1 MALTGAV
8 PTNLTLY
15 DLAVL
20 QRNDRYT
27 GLIEDV
33 TTLPREWDTI
43 PSVPREGW
51 WYEIVKRVQYP
62 TAQFRQVNGGVA
74 ASRSIYK
81 KELKQMLFVDTQLVI
96 DEAVW
101 DADDASVGSIWM
113 LEAKGALEAQG
124 ILIGQQTYYGTS
136 ADANG
141 FIGLRSQ
148 FAGVVKA
155 GGTTSTTS
163 AYLVWADNKEGIRYD
178 VGKNGSF
185 SISQPFRQQVANPS
199 GGSGNIFA
207 YVGNLKG
214 YVGLFI
220 GSNLTVW
227 GITGIGTTLS
237 TPGTNPLTDAQ
248 AQQLLGQIP
257 IKRRSAM
264 TWYMNRS
271 AWAVLQQNRNA
282 VTASTGIGYFQPS
295 DAGGR
300 PAYAPLPEMLAG
312 YKIEVTDS
320 ILNTETNS

>member
-1 MALTGAV
+1 MAASGAV

-15 DLAVL
+15 DLTIL

-33 TTLPREWDTI
+33 TTLPREYDTI
-43 PSVPREGW
+43 PAVPREGW
-51 WYEIVKRVQYP
+51 WYDIVKRVQYP
-62 TAQFRQVNGGVA
+62 TAQFRQVNGGVS

-81 KELKQMLFVDTQLVI
+81 KEVKQMLFIDTQLVI
-96 DEAVW
+96 DEAIW
-101 DADDASVGSIWM
+101 DADDASVGSVWM
-113 LEAKGALEAQG
+113 LEAKGAMEAAS

-136 ADANG
+136 ADSNG
-141 FIGLRSQ
+141 FVGLRSQ

-155 GGTTSTTS
+155 GGTTNTTS
-163 AYLVWADNKEGIRYD
+163 AYLVWADEKEGIRYD

-185 SISQPFRQQVANPS
+185 SISTPFRQQVSNPS

-237 TPGTNPLTDAQ
+237 TPGTNPITDAA
-248 AQQLLGQIP
+248 AQQLVGQIP
-257 IKRRSAM
+257 IKRRNKM
-264 TWYMNRS
+264 TWYMNRT
-271 AWAVLQQNRNA
+271 ANALLQQNRNA
-282 VTASTGIGYFQPS
+282 VTAATGIAQYQPS
-295 DAGGR
+295 DTAGR
-300 PAYAPLPEMLAG
+300 PAYAPIPDYLAS

-320 ILNTETNS
+320 ILNSETNS